1 MNDNNPINR
10 LFKFAIVDKKHSR
23 ANGSLFFSRPF
34 SRKLSILGLVFLI
47 AQFYASN
54 GYAQGVTILDKT
66 HYSTVLG
73 ENRSYR
79 IFLPSDY
86 MSHPEKRYPV
96 IYYYHGWSQRYFGS
110 INDYKADEG
119 DSNGGDNIANFV
131 ANNAVIVVKPD
142 GYNRRPDEDYYLRP
156 YNIGPVETYRQF
168 PLYFPE
174 LVSYIDT
181 HYRTI
186 PDRGQRAISGLS
198 MGGFMAFWIGG
209 KYPHLVSSVGN
220 FCGSTEFMVGPQDI
234 PVEYR
239 HEEMFKNYQG
249 TNVWLHYGDQDFIR
263 AYHEDM
269 NRIWTAVMDN
279 YHYHIYEG
287 AHSTTGLGDMFTS
300 FMESFSKP
308 PEKPLKWHHIDVY
321 PSFSVWEYRIASD
334 RKMPGFTVIE
344 NVEKEGFRSAV
355 RTHIPDGELME
366 NVNLTITTPPIYEKN
381 AQYQIN
387 DINLTKGES
396 ITYMI
401 SADNEGQLTLH
412 MNGGLHEIGI
422 NRTGANKKDNLANI
436 TSTSYQI
443 ENADWVTHG
452 QNSNLTVNLL
462 NKGSD
467 TAKKVSATL
476 EATNKGIL
484 VLQSE
489 SAVAGSIKTHEIKS
503 SGTPFT
509 FLINDKD
516 LAVAQFRLTISD
528 NNQREWVEL
537 IDIPIKPTV
546 PEISYV
552 IADGKE
558 FPVAAAGDDT
568 VSLFLGKGNGD
579 GKANPGESIVI
590 LKEENGRYFR
600 TLLYSTDSHIHPNG
614 IKIRKSDSWESYDHV
629 GASAKYS
636 ELVIDSSTPQN
647 HKIKAF
653 AEYWLP
659 DYPDHIIKQGQI
671 QINVAGSDQTPP
683 SLEWVNI
690 TGDNV
695 IQAKLYDGAEIKA
708 VKAILEL
715 KENPEKTL
723 VFELNN
729 GGEAGDRIKGDL
741 IFSKK
746 IAEKGFGLYNITI
759 QATDIHGNYMEEN
772 WPGYQVVH

>member
-1 MNDNNPINR
+1 MLHYNLTNLLSTI
-10 LFKFAIVDKKHSR
+10 AVAYKKPR
-23 ANGSLFFSRPF
+23 QEIRFLFFRPF
-34 SRKLSILGLVFLI
+34 HIKLNIIGLIIVVL
-47 AQFYASN
+47 QFYFGDSC
-54 GYAQGVTILDKT
+54 AQGVTILDKT
-66 HYSTVLG
+66 HYSSVLG
-73 ENRSYR
+73 ENRNYR
-79 IFLPSDY
+79 IFLPADY
-86 MSHPEKRYPV
+86 GSQPGKRYPV

-156 YNIGPVETYRQF
+156 YNVGPVETYRQF

-186 PDRGQRAISGLS
+186 ADRGQRAISGLS

-234 PVEYR
+234 AVEYR
-239 HEEMFKNYQG
+239 HEEMYKNYKG
-249 TNVWLHYGDQDFIR
+249 MNVWLHYGDQDFIR
-263 AYHEDM
+263 AYHKDM
-269 NRIWTAVMDN
+269 NKIWTAVMDN
-279 YHYHIYEG
+279 YHYNIYEG
-287 AHSTTGLGDMFTS
+287 AHSTTGLGDMFSS

-308 PEKPLKWHHIDVY
+308 PEKPSRWHHIDVY
-321 PSFSVWEYRIASD
+321 PSFSVWDYRIASD

-355 RTHIPDGELME
+355 RTHLPDGELME
-366 NVNLTITTPPIYEKN
+366 HINLTITTPPIYEKN

-387 DINLTKGES
+387 DINLTEGKS
-396 ITYMI
+396 ITYTI
-401 SADNEGQLTLH
+401 STDNEGQLTLH

-422 NRTGANKKDNLANI
+422 NRSGASRKESLANLS
-436 TSTSYQI
+436 STSYQI

-452 QNSNLTVNLL
+452 QNTNLTVNLL

-476 EATNKGIL
+476 EATNEGIL

-516 LAVAQFRLTISD
+516 LAMAQFRLTIRD
-528 NNQREWVEL
+528 NNLKEWVEL
-537 IDIPIKPTV
+537 IDIPVKPSV

-558 FPVAAAGDDT
+558 YPVAAAGDDT
-568 VSLFLGKGNGD
+568 VSLFMGKGNGD

-600 TLLYSTDSHIHPNG
+600 TLLYSTDLYIHPNG
-614 IKIRKSDSWESYDHV
+614 INIRKSDSWESYDHV

-636 ELVIDSSTPQN
+636 VLVIDSNTPQN
-647 HKIKAF
+647 HEIKAF

-659 DYPDHIIKQGQI
+659 DYPDHVIKQGQI
-671 QINVAGSDQTPP
+671 QISVAGSDQTPP
-683 SLEWVNI
+683 GLEWVKAS
-690 TGDNV
+690 GDNV
-695 IQAKLYDGAEIKA
+695 IQAKLYDGAKIKT

-715 KENPEKTL
+715 KDNPEKTL
-723 VFELNN
+723 VIDLNN
-729 GGEAGDRIKGDL
+729 EGEAGDRVKGDL
-741 IFSKK
+741 VFSKK

-759 QATDIHGNYMEEN
+759 QAIDIHGNYMEEK
-772 WPGYQVVH
+772 WPEYQVVH